1 MTLMQTL
8 VLHANKAQLFKGES
22 VFNQHMEWI
31 QIAFFIK
38 ISYVLLVEMDGL
50 YQDFSALKYDIIFLI
65 YKSIIILMSFLSKLK
80 AILIA
85 LRLFYWYAF
94 KGSMKALFQRN
105 ISL

>member
-1 MTLMQTL
+1 
-8 VLHANKAQLFKGES
+8 
-22 VFNQHMEWI
+22 MEWI
-31 QIAFFIK
+31 QIVSFIE
-38 ISYVLLVEMDGL
+38 INCVLLVKVDGF
-50 YQDFSALKYDIIFLI
+50 YQDFFALKYDIIFLI
-65 YKSIIILMSFLSKLK
+65 YKSIIILMSLLSKLK